1 MPNLDGT
8 GSQGKGAGR
17 GAGRGTGRGL
27 GRSTGNR
34 PLGSSICTCPKC
46 GHEMSHVRGVPCTKV
61 KCPKC
66 KTLMQ
71 GVNCA

>member
-8 GSQGKGAGR
+8 GPQGRGPRTGRGIGR
-17 GAGRGTGRGL
+17 GAGA
-27 GRSTGNR
+27 GNR

-46 GHEMSHVRGVPCTKV
+46 GHEISHQRGIPCTKV

-66 KTLMQ
+66 KTLMK
-71 GVNCA
+71 GVNCI